1 MDYLKVVDTFV
12 VLTKTQLTMKKLLRT
27 AFALSL
33 TGMMF
38 SACSKK
44 QNAEVEIQPEGAISE
59 TVLQQIKAA
68 GFSTHEVVKNENG
81 YIVEGDIFLTEAE
94 LQSQATSPVL
104 RVANEE
110 QYRTNNLVGSLP
122 RVIKIKVTGLGTAF
136 VQGADLAISRYN
148 AANLRLTFQRIT
160 SGTANINIV
169 GFNQGPN
176 SQGLITLGS
185 AGFPS
190 GGNPFNQIS
199 MNTNSA
205 AYGSNPNVNF
215 VGSVIQHEIGHCIGM
230 RHTDYFNRDIS
241 CPFDPNG
248 NNEGA
253 GSIGAILIPGTPSG
267 ATLSG
272 NSWMLACSNGGNRT
286 FNSNDLIALNY
297 LY

>member
-1 MDYLKVVDTFV
+1 MFV
-12 VLTKTQLTMKKLLRT
+12 VLNLKTQLTMKKLMKT

-33 TGMMF
+33 SGMLF
-38 SACSKK
+38 AACSKK
-44 QNAEVEIQPEGAISE
+44 QTTEATIQPEGAISE
-59 TVLQQIKAA
+59 AVMQQIRVA
-68 GFSTHEVVKNENG
+68 GFSTHEAVKTDGG

-94 LQSQATSPVL
+94 LQNKPTSPVL
-104 RVANEE
+104 RIAEEE
-110 QYRTNNLVGSLP
+110 QYRTNNLVGGLP
-122 RVIKIKVTGLGTAF
+122 RTIKIKVTGLGTAF

-148 AANLRLTFQRIT
+148 SANLLLQFQRIT
-160 SGTANINIV
+160 TGTANINIV

-176 SQGLITLGS
+176 PQGLITLGS

-205 AYGSNPNVNF
+205 AYGANPSINY